1 MKSAYVRTAVLIT
14 IAATAVLA
22 ISLSR
27 LSQVYRLKRSFEA
40 LKDSTAPNVVLIT
53 VDSLRPDHLGCYGY
67 PKEVSPHIDRIARE
81 GTLFTLAFS
90 QASWTSPSLV
100 SLFTAFY
107 PSVHGVDAR
116 GKSVSPSLP
125 TLPKTLKR
133 AGFSVPGLT
142 YIVDDPNYHHLG
154 FEQVPHE
161 QKDLATWIGEYGSR
175 PFFIFVH
182 IHTAHLPYNPEP
194 PLDTAFLPP
203 TITSDF
209 LAENSAI
216 RFVRSNVLVRPEDIQ
231 FKGTE
236 KTAVIA
242 QYDGEVYTADG
253 EVGKVVEILRAHDLL
268 DRTLMIVTA
277 DHGEELFERGFIGH
291 ASTNLG
297 GTLYEELIRVPLIV
311 GYPPPHSQGRR
322 DSRTG

>member
-1 MKSAYVRTAVLIT
+1 MRNRLSSTETPSSTKKMKSAYVRTAILIT

-27 LSQVYRLKRSFEA
+27 LCQVYRHQRSFEA
-40 LKDSTAPNVVLIT
+40 LRDSTAPNVLLIA

-67 PKEVSPHIDRIARE
+67 PKGGFPPHMDRIARE
-81 GTLFTLAFS
+81 GTLFTLAFN

-100 SLFTAFY
+100 SLFTALY

-142 YIVDDPNYHHLG
+142 YIVDDPNYHRLD
-154 FEQVPHE
+154 FEQVPHH
-161 QKDLATWIGEYGSR
+161 QTDLATWIEENGSR

-182 IHTAHLPYNPEP
+182 IHTAHLPYNPKP
-194 PLDTAFLPP
+194 PLDTVFLPP
-203 TITSDF
+203 TIAPGF
-209 LAENSAI
+209 LIENNAI

-231 FKGTE
+231 FKGKE
-236 KTAVIA
+236 KHVTLRIATSWVAGTVTKRVSYTMTQAIAAMTLSNGEKAKRVTHLEAYAVQEEIPTGCA
-242 QYDGEVYTADG
+242 VTL
-253 EVGKVVEILRAHDLL
+253 VGV
-268 DRTLMIVTA
+268 
-277 DHGEELFERGFIGH
+277 
-291 ASTNLG
+291 S
-297 GTLYEELIRVPLIV
+297 
-311 GYPPPHSQGRR
+311 S
-322 DSRTG
+322 